1 MLKGNVS
8 DRKRFHRYKYE
19 DALSSDWV
27 FTSQP
32 LCCSCPNNRVIG
44 HRYVENSNYILLCYC
59 LNRAARPIPFSSV
72 NNEQSVS
79 QFLSSTRNY
88 RLRSN
93 TWEVEELLEDE
104 ETLWFVDII
113 DPTIARIYRCWI
125 NESLFRSFGANISF
139 RSRWKISQR
148 FIKDRETRNWY

>member
-1 MLKGNVS
+1 MP
-8 DRKRFHRYKYE
+8 RCKYE

-125 NESLFRSFGANISF
+125 NESLFRCKYFLPSEMKNFATIYQ
-139 RSRWKISQR
+139 RSRDAKLILML
-148 FIKDRETRNWY
+148 TRSIFYLWFFL

>member
-1 MLKGNVS
+1 MP
-8 DRKRFHRYKYE
+8 RCKYE

-125 NESLFRSFGANISF
+125 NESLFQSFGANISF
-139 RSRWKISQR
+139 RPRWKISQR